1 MFVCYLYTC
10 TMQHN
15 SVKLT
20 HISYIH
26 PLFVKLDVFSPIDHL
41 K

>member
-1 MFVCYLYTC
+1 MFVCYLYA
-10 TMQHN
+10 MQHN

-20 HISYIH
+20 HTSYIH
-26 PLFVKLDVFSPIDHL
+26 PLFLRLDVFSPIDHL